1 MARGGR
7 REEVGGGDGAMRSP
21 AASSHD
27 SEAALDAAFR
37 EAMRRNG
44 LSVIDMEPDGNCLF
58 RSISHQLYGDVER
71 HHEVRARGKGV
82 RATSCSGSVV
92 LLY

>member
-1 MARGGR
+1 
-7 REEVGGGDGAMRSP
+7 MRSP
-21 AASSHD
+21 ANSSHD

-58 RSISHQLYGDVER
+58 RSISHQLYGDVEL
-71 HHEVRARGKGV
+71 HHEVRMRREEV
-82 RATSCSGSVV
+82 RATSYSGSIDGVG
-92 LLY
+92 LTGKFWEF